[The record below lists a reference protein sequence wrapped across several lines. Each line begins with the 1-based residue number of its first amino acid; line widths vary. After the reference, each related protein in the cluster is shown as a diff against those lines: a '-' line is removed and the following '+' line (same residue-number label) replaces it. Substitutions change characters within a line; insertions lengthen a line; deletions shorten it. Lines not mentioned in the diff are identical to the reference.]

1 MKPFLICLGML
12 LLGTVAFAQRTVEGQ
27 VVDGENK
34 APLQG
39 VNVTVKNSKVGTSTD
54 VDGKFRLALPANAK
68 TLVITISGYESKEIG
83 LNGQSDINVTL
94 AKNVQALN
102 EVIVAVAYGEQ
113 ERKKLTG
120 AVGKV
125 NAKQIENV
133 PLTSV
138 DQILQGKVAGLQSVA
153 TTGQPGAAQ
162 QIRIRGIGSISASS
176 APLWVIDGMPVNTGD
191 ASNLTNSSNLLAGL
205 NPNDIESISVLKDAS
220 AASIYGSRAANGVII
235 VTTKKGKAGKTK
247 IRLDTEAG
255 YNDIAYK
262 PNMGKPLNRQEVYE
276 LFSEGLVNAGFDPAD
291 VPGIM
296 DDAFAY
302 NTNEDNDWL
311 DLVTRKGQQQQ
322 VNLSASGGDS
332 RTTFFLSGGF
342 FKQQSPAYG
351 ADIKRYSSTFKL
363 NHSLNKHFN
372 IGLNLNFSTFKQM
385 GESETANFRNP
396 IIAAMG
402 LLPTAKAYNDDGTP
416 NYDPNVFYQIY
427 NPIAI
432 REYDKQTNQTT
443 KLLSSAFVEYRIL
456 DNLKLTSRFGTD
468 YNNVEE
474 YLYQNPFF
482 GDANTTQGYAA
493 NTYNRLTNF
502 VWTNLADYNFHT
514 MEDKLDGT
522 ITIGYE
528 AQRSKT
534 LLQTNDGITVP
545 KNRSVVYPIPALPTT
560 ASVTGSD
567 YAFTSLLSRAQL
579 NYLGKYSLSGS
590 LRRDGS
596 SRFGVNNRYGT
607 FWSVGAAWNVDEESF
622 LNDSKV
628 FSALKLRASYGV
640 NGNAGIGNYDWRTT
654 FAFATTYNGAPG
666 SFQNTV
672 GNPNLTWEQNKPF
685 DVGVEIGFLENRILV
700 EADYYQRKTSNLL
713 LNEPLSNT
721 SGFLTYPNNV
731 GSMENKGI
739 EVTINA
745 TPVKTKDFMWTISVN
760 GAWNRNKVLHLRD
773 DATEIIGNPNI
784 LRVGEDVQAYYIR
797 QWAGADPQTGEPLW
811 YKDQSKTG
819 TTTDFSEA
827 ERIIFGSANP
837 KGFGGVSTS
846 LTWKWITLDAQLN
859 YQYGNKIY
867 NQWDFLFISDGAFLG
882 INHNRKALQRWQKP
896 GDITDV
902 PQFVYGNQ
910 TSSNEVS
917 TRYLHKGDFLRLRN
931 LSLGFNAPARWVQKA
946 HLTGARL
953 YVRGTNIWTKTFD
966 KDITMDP
973 EQPISGISD
982 LQFFNPKSYT
992 VGLTIEL

>member
-1 MKPFLICLGML
+1 ML
-12 LLGTVAFAQRTVEGQ
+12 LLGTIAFAQREIEGQ

-39 VNVTVKNSKVGTSTD
+39 VNVTVKNSRVGTSTD
-54 VDGKFRLALPANAK
+54 VDGKFRLALPANARA
-68 TLVITISGYESKEIG
+68 LVITISGYESKEVG
-83 LNGQSDINVTL
+83 LNGQSDVSVTL

-102 EVIVAVAYGEQ
+102 EVVVAVAYGEQ

-191 ASNLTNSSNLLAGL
+191 ASTLTNSSNLLAGL

-262 PNMGKPLNRQEVYE
+262 PKMGKPLNRDQVYE
-276 LFSEGLVNAGFDPAD
+276 LYSEGLVNAGFDPAD
-291 VPGIM
+291 VPDIM
-296 DDAFAY
+296 NDNFGYDTDE
-302 NTNEDNDWL
+302 NNDWL

-332 RTTFFLSGGF
+332 RTQFFISGGF

-351 ADIKRYSSTFKL
+351 ADIKRYSSTFNLK
-363 NHSLNKHFN
+363 HSLNKHFN

-416 NYDPNVFYQIY
+416 NYDPGVFNQIY

-443 KLLSSAFVEYRIL
+443 KLLSSAFIEYKIL

-502 VWTNLADYNFHT
+502 VWTNLADYNFHA
-514 MEDKLDGT
+514 MDDKLDGT
-522 ITIGYE
+522 ITVGYE

-534 LLQTNDGITVP
+534 LQQTNDGITVP

-567 YAFTSLLSRAQL
+567 YAFTSVLSRAQL

-622 LNDSKV
+622 LSDSKI

-654 FAFATTYNGAPG
+654 FAFSTTYNGAPG

-685 DVGVEIGFLENRILV
+685 DVGLEMGFLENRILV
-700 EADYYQRKTSNLL
+700 EADYYERKTSNLL

-739 EVTINA
+739 ELTVNA
-745 TPVKTKDFMWTISVN
+745 TPVKTKNFVWTISLN

-773 DATEIIGNPNI
+773 DATEIIGNPSI

-811 YKDQSKTG
+811 YVDQTKNG

-827 ERIIFGSANP
+827 DRIIFGSANP

-882 INHNRKALQRWQKP
+882 INHNQKAMQRWQKP

-902 PQFVYGNQ
+902 PQFIYNNQ
-910 TSSNEVS
+910 SASNEVS
-917 TRYLHKGDFLRLRN
+917 TRYLYKGDFLRLRN
-931 LSLGFNAPARWVQKA
+931 LSLGFNAPARWVQMA
-946 HLTGARL
+946 HLTSARL

-966 KDITMDP
+966 KNITMDP
-973 EQPISGISD
+973 EQPISGLSD
-982 LQFFNPKSYT
+982 LQFFNPKTYT